1 MKTPPQRPNQP
12 LDPIND
18 HSGANHPTDRC
29 PTDAL
34 LELMARLRDPE
45 RGCPWDRQ
53 QTYATIV
60 PHTIEEAYEVA
71 DAIARE
77 DWEELRSELGD
88 LLFQVVFYS
97 QIACEEGRFDFAAVA
112 GGIVEKMIRRH
123 PHVFG
128 AESYADAAEQTAAWE
143 RIKAAEAAEG
153 SERLAGVL
161 DGVPLAL
168 PALTRAVKLQKKAA
182 KVGFDW
188 GAVEPVL
195 AKIAEEI
202 GEIRHEI
209 ETQAPSERLADEL
222 GDVLFAVANLARHLQ
237 LDPEAALRGTNAK
250 FERRFRRIETWLAEA
265 GRKPADSTLAEM
277 DVLWERAKRE
287 ETPGSEGD

>member
-1 MKTPPQRPNQP
+1 MTELQQ
-12 LDPIND
+12 
-18 HSGANHPTDRC
+18 
-29 PTDAL
+29 L
-34 LELMARLRDPE
+34 LQLMARLRDPE
-45 RGCPWDRQ
+45 HGCSWDQ
-53 QTYATIV
+53 EQTYATLV

-77 DWEELRSELGD
+77 DWAELRAELGD

-97 QIACEEGRFDFAAVA
+97 QIAREEGRFDFAAVA
-112 GGIVEKMIRRH
+112 RGIVEKMTRRH

-128 AESYADAAEQTAAWE
+128 DEFYATATEQTAAWE
-143 RIKAAEAAEG
+143 RIKAAEAAEKPKP
-153 SERLAGVL
+153 SAGVL
-161 DGVPLAL
+161 DGIPLAL

-195 AKIAEEI
+195 AKLAEEI

-209 ETQAPSERLADEL
+209 EIQAPPERLADEL
-222 GDVLFAVANLARHLQ
+222 GDVLFVVANLARHLK

-250 FERRFRRIETWLAEA
+250 FERRFRRIEHWLAED
-265 GRKPADSTLAEM
+265 GRAPTDSTLAEM
-277 DVLWERAKRE
+277 DALWERAKRE
-287 ETPGSEGD
+287 TESGSGKG

>member
-1 MKTPPQRPNQP
+1 MAMREMTE
-12 LDPIND
+12 
-18 HSGANHPTDRC
+18 
-29 PTDAL
+29 L

-45 RGCPWDRQ
+45 RGCPWDRE

-77 DWEELRSELGD
+77 DWAEFESELGD
-88 LLFQVVFYS
+88 LLFQVVFYA
-97 QIACEEGRFDFAAVA
+97 QIAREEGRFDFADVA
-112 GGIVEKMIRRH
+112 RGIVEKMTRRH

-128 AESYADAAEQTAAWE
+128 DESYADAAEQTAAWE
-143 RIKAAEAAEG
+143 RIKAAEKLEQP
-153 SERLAGVL
+153 AGTL
-161 DGVPLAL
+161 GGVPLAL

-202 GEIRHEI
+202 AEVRYEIASA
-209 ETQAPSERLADEL
+209 APSERLADEL
-222 GDVLFAVANLARHLQ
+222 GDVLFAVANLARHLK

-250 FERRFRRIETWLAEA
+250 FERRFRRIEAWLADD
-265 GRKPADSTLAEM
+265 GRTPADSTLAEM
-277 DVLWERAKRE
+277 DALWERAKAAE
-287 ETPGSEGD
+287 KEGSR

>member
-1 MKTPPQRPNQP
+1 M
-12 LDPIND
+12 
-18 HSGANHPTDRC
+18 ADRC
-29 PTDAL
+29 PLDAL

-45 RGCPWDRQ
+45 TGCPWDRQ

-77 DWEELRSELGD
+77 DWEELRDELGD
-88 LLFQVVFYS
+88 LLFQVVFYA
-97 QIACEEGRFDFAAVA
+97 QIAREEGRFDFAAVA
-112 GGIVEKMIRRH
+112 RGIVEKMTRRH

-128 AESYADAAEQTAAWE
+128 EENYADAAEQTAAWE
-143 RIKAAEAAEG
+143 RIKAAEKSTQPTGTLEG
-153 SERLAGVL
+153 I
-161 DGVPLAL
+161 PLAL

-195 AKIAEEI
+195 AKIEEEI
-202 GEIRHEI
+202 AEIRHEI
-209 ETQAPSERLADEL
+209 ASAAPLERLTDEL

-250 FERRFRRIETWLAEA
+250 FERRFRRIEAWLAEQ
-265 GRKPADSTLAEM
+265 GRTPAESTLAEM
-277 DVLWERAKRE
+277 DALWERAKAEAR
-287 ETPGSEGD
+287 G

>member
-1 MKTPPQRPNQP
+1 MHELEQ
-12 LDPIND
+12 
-18 HSGANHPTDRC
+18 
-29 PTDAL
+29 L
-34 LELMARLRDPE
+34 LKIMARLRDPE
-45 RGCPWDRQ
+45 QGCPWDRE
-53 QTYATIV
+53 QTYASIV

-77 DWEELRSELGD
+77 DWAELRDELGD
-88 LLFQVVFYS
+88 LLFQVVFYA
-97 QIACEEGRFDFAAVA
+97 QIAREEGRFEFSDVA
-112 GGIVEKMIRRH
+112 RGIADKMTRRH

-128 AESYADAAEQTAAWE
+128 DERYADAAEQTAAWE
-143 RIKAAEAAEG
+143 RIKAAEKTAPPTGA
-153 SERLAGVL
+153 L

-188 GAVEPVL
+188 GALEPVL

-209 ETQAPSERLADEL
+209 ASNAAPERLADEL
-222 GDVLFAVANLARHLQ
+222 GDVLFAVANLARHLH

-250 FERRFRRIETWLAEA
+250 FERRFRQVESWLMEVGRTPAE
-265 GRKPADSTLAEM
+265 STLSEM
-277 DVLWERAKRE
+277 DGLWERAKLE
-287 ETPGSEGD
+287 EKR

>member
-1 MKTPPQRPNQP
+1 ME
-12 LDPIND
+12 
-18 HSGANHPTDRC
+18 
-29 PTDAL
+29 AL

-45 RGCPWDRQ
+45 NGCPWDRQ

-77 DWEELRSELGD
+77 DWAELQAELGD
-88 LLFQVVFYS
+88 LLFQVVFYA
-97 QIACEEGRFDFAAVA
+97 QIAREEGRFDFAAVV
-112 GGIVEKMIRRH
+112 GGIVEKMTRRH

-128 AESYADAAEQTAAWE
+128 DEQYADAAEQTAAWE

-153 SERLAGVL
+153 AKRSAGAL

-168 PALTRAVKLQKKAA
+168 PALTRAVKLQKTAS

-188 GAVEPVL
+188 GAVEPIL

-209 ETQAPSERLADEL
+209 ATEAPSERLADEL

-237 LDPEAALRGTNAK
+237 LDPETALRGTNAK
-250 FERRFRRIETWLAEA
+250 FERRFRRIEHWLAEDDRA
-265 GRKPADSTLAEM
+265 PTDSTLAEM

-287 ETPGSEGD
+287 ETSGSEGD